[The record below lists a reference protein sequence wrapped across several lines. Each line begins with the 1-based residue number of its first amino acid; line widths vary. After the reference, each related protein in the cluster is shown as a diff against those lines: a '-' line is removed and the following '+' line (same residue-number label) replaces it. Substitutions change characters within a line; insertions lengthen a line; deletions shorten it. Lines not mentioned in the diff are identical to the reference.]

1 MKKLIIKSKDK
12 KVIEKATSLGL
23 ETISEI
29 DPLVTIETKKDEENA
44 VKTALKNGKVF
55 ITCKDWKII
64 PLENL
69 IAKLKGKA
77 ELGTVVKNVSETKLA
92 VETMEL
98 GADIVVLETDN
109 VKELESTFKYI
120 SSLSQQKAL
129 ILEEVEITSIQEVG
143 LGARSCIDTI
153 TMMNEGEGMLV
164 GSSSSGM
171 FLVQAE
177 VLQNELAAPRPF
189 RVNAGAVSMYVLSAN
204 NKTNY
209 IEEIK
214 AGISVLLVNRKGI
227 TRLSAVGRS
236 KIEIRPLVLIEAKT
250 KSGKIAKVIL
260 QNAETIRLVTE
271 ISSIPVTNLK
281 KGDKVLVQAQE
292 GGRHF
297 GTLIKDETIIE
308 Q

>member
-109 VKELESTFKYI
+109 VRELESTFKYI

>member
-1 MKKLIIKSKDK
+1 MKKLIINSKDK

-77 ELGTVVKNVSETKLA
+77 ELGVVVKNTSEAKLA

-98 GADIVVLETDN
+98 GADTVVLETN
-109 VKELESTFKYI
+109 NIKELESTHKYI
-120 SSLSQQKAL
+120 FSLSQANT
-129 ILEEVEITSIQEVG
+129 ITLEQAEITSIQEVG

-214 AGISVLLVNRKGI
+214 AGTSVLLVNRKGI
-227 TRLSAVGRS
+227 TRISAVGRS

-308 Q
+308 R

>member
-214 AGISVLLVNRKGI
+214 AGISVLLVNRKGM
-227 TRLSAVGRS
+227 TRISAVGRS